1 MKRYRDYSEDDIRFI
16 FSQQPPQEVDPFI
29 NYVKKVKA
37 RFQHDQPEKKIRT
50 LIRIAEDAIISEAA
64 PDGVVL
70 GWRIDAPQ
78 DFQARMKAI
87 LGGCNDLIDG
97 YNSLMPSCHQISLD
111 DVEEKET
118 GEGKKTGFQDAMD
131 FLNKSRIACG
141 EDGSEEFMDD
151 LSLFKEGHPDLLDD
165 VLKCM
170 PLFEAKPLAY
180 HLPDLQSADL
190 TSGGVVEQERS
201 GPGNIEV
208 RETQIVRADGSEES
222 VCSLDDEEKDDT
234 VADTE
239 SKRNR
244 FREAMDFVNKLRIKL
259 GEDDYEEFL
268 KIFRFYK
275 GSKNWADVCDSGL
288 SLTEGHPDLQEEF
301 LKFMGITEA
310 KPLSYRLPDLQSSD
324 LNNSTRVDELQRRAP
339 ENRKVRQKTDQER
352 KSVGANGPDSISEQI
367 REGVSFLEKVR
378 KSLSCEVRYMKFLK
392 LFFAYSR
399 GKAEKAELENMV
411 SSLIGNYPDLMSE
424 FLQFLKNCESL
435 GAVEITPGYRIIP
448 EENRNTKKRHESQ
461 VLNDEV
467 MSVSSKLRGN
477 SFKNRRIN
485 QYENNLFEC
494 EDEQFEV
501 DMLLEW
507 FKSAET
513 YARNL
518 GGVTCENEEKNG
530 SAIIFERCIE
540 RLYGDQGVEVL
551 DIFHND
557 PMHAL
562 PILRTHLQQ
571 KKAELTE
578 YRECQ
583 KSRWIEVYS
592 RNHHKSLRRC

>member
-29 NYVKKVKA
+29 DFVKKVKA
-37 RFQHDQPEKKIRT
+37 RFQHDQPDKKIRT

-64 PDGVVL
+64 PDGVVS

-78 DFQARMKAI
+78 DFRARMKVI

-118 GEGKKTGFQDAMD
+118 GEGKKTMD

-170 PLFEAKPLAY
+170 PLFEAKPLSY

-201 GPGNIEV
+201 GPENIEV

-222 VCSLDDEEKDDT
+222 GCSLDDEEKEDT

-239 SKRNR
+239 SKRSR

-259 GEDDYEEFL
+259 G
-268 KIFRFYK
+268 
-275 GSKNWADVCDSGL
+275 
-288 SLTEGHPDLQEEF
+288 LTEGHPDLQEEF

-324 LNNSTRVDELQRRAP
+324 LNNSRVDELQRRAP

-367 REGVSFLEKVR
+367 REGVSFLEKVK

-392 LFFAYSR
+392 LFFAYSK
-399 GKAEKAELENMV
+399 GKVEKAELENMV

-435 GAVEITPGYRIIP
+435 GALEITPGYRIIP

-518 GGVTCENEEKNG
+518 GGFTCENEEKNG

-551 DIFHND
+551 DIFHDD
-557 PMHAL
+557 PLQAL

-592 RNHHKSLRRC
+592 RNHHKSLGIRRC

>member
-29 NYVKKVKA
+29 NFVKKVKA
-37 RFQHDQPEKKIRT
+37 RFQHDQPDKKIRT

-87 LGGCNDLIDG
+87 LGGCDDLIDG
-97 YNSLMPSCHQISLD
+97 FNSLMPSCHQISLD

-118 GEGKKTGFQDAMD
+118 GEGKKTMD
-131 FLNKSRIACG
+131 FLNKSRIASG

-151 LSLFKEGHPDLLDD
+151 LILFKEGHPDLLDD

-170 PLFEAKPLAY
+170 PL
-180 HLPDLQSADL
+180 
-190 TSGGVVEQERS
+190 
-201 GPGNIEV
+201 
-208 RETQIVRADGSEES
+208 SEEKPFRPIIFQIFNLQTS
-222 VCSLDDEEKDDT
+222 PAAGLLNKREAVLKILKFAKHRLLGQTGLKKVVCSLDDDDDEVT

-239 SKRNR
+239 SRRNR
-244 FREAMDFVNKLRIKL
+244 FREAMDFVNK
-259 GEDDYEEFL
+259 
-268 KIFRFYK
+268 FYK
-275 GSKNWADVCDSGL
+275 EGSKNLADVCDSGL
-288 SLTEGHPDLQEEF
+288 SLTEGHPDLQDEF

-310 KPLSYRLPDLQSSD
+310 KPLSCRLPDLQSSD
-324 LNNSTRVDELQRRAP
+324 LNNSRVDELQRRAP
-339 ENRKVRQKTDQER
+339 GKQESSPKDR
-352 KSVGANGPDSISEQI
+352 SGKEICRGKWDLTVFQS
-367 REGVSFLEKVR
+367 RLEKD
-378 KSLSCEVRYMKFLK
+378 K
-392 LFFAYSR
+392 
-399 GKAEKAELENMV
+399 GKVEKAELENMV

-435 GAVEITPGYRIIP
+435 GALEVTPGYRIIP

-540 RLYGDQGVEVL
+540 RLYGDQGVEIL
-551 DIFHND
+551 DIFHDD
-557 PMHAL
+557 PLHAL

-592 RNHHKSLRRC
+592 RNHHKSLGIRRC

>member
-29 NYVKKVKA
+29 NFVKKVKA
-37 RFQHDQPEKKIRT
+37 RFQHDQPETKIRT

-70 GWRIDAPQ
+70 GWRVDAPQ

-118 GEGKKTGFQDAMD
+118 GEGEKTGFQDAMD

-151 LSLFKEGHPDLLDD
+151 LSLFKEGHPDLSDD

-170 PLFEAKPLAY
+170 PLFEAKPSAY

-201 GPGNIEV
+201 GP
-208 RETQIVRADGSEES
+208 
-222 VCSLDDEEKDDT
+222 
-234 VADTE
+234 
-239 SKRNR
+239 
-244 FREAMDFVNKLRIKL
+244 DFVNKLRIKL

-275 GSKNWADVCDSGL
+275 EGSKNLADVCDSGL

-310 KPLSYRLPDLQSSD
+310 KPLSCRLPDLQSSD
-324 LNNSTRVDELQRRAP
+324 LNNSRVDELQRRAP

-367 REGVSFLEKVR
+367 REGVIFLEKVK

-392 LFFAYSR
+392 LFFAYSK
-399 GKAEKAELENMV
+399 GKVEKAELVNMV
-411 SSLIGNYPDLMSE
+411 SSLIGNYPDLMNE

-435 GAVEITPGYRIIP
+435 GALEVTPGYRIIP

-467 MSVSSKLRGN
+467 ISVSSKLRGN
-477 SFKNRRIN
+477 SFKHRRIN
-485 QYENNLFEC
+485 KYENNLFEC

-578 YRECQ
+578 NRECQ
-583 KSRWIEVYS
+583 KSRWIEVYT
-592 RNHHKSLRRC
+592 RNHHKSLGIRRC